1 MITPR
6 ETRLVRVPDLH
17 AFRHAIVTLCA
28 RASAAPVVLVPTSG
42 AASQLRRTIDRS
54 SDCSLET
61 PGTARADR
69 VPGPNAPLVVTR
81 DGLYDL
87 LHARLPAAQR
97 RLTALERDSLAQAA
111 AHAAARALGERAVPF
126 RLRPGLISEMLRF
139 YDQLRRQSHRL
150 ERFNELIE
158 QTLGGGAG
166 DRGTDRLLAQT
177 RFLNETFA
185 AYETLSRASGALD
198 EHALRDRLMTDPV
211 APAVTHVV
219 VTLADWIADPDG
231 LFIGDFDLLARM
243 PGLERLDLVCTEQV
257 LESGFHER
265 LHDWWP
271 GLEEVEGVASA
282 ATPGVGPRRPRLEV
296 PADPVERLWFTVRD
310 REEELV
316 AVAQRVKADRRT
328 LVAPPPLERVAVVY
342 KRPLPYLYLAPG
354 TLGAAGLPFQ
364 ASDALPLAGEPYVA
378 ALDLALDAAE
388 SSFSRG
394 ALMALVASP
403 HVRTSAPLDPLG
415 VRALEGWLR
424 ERCYLGDLAILEAIA
439 GAVTDDRARPVLDEA
454 LALARLLAPLRE
466 PAPASVQL
474 RSLASF
480 VANRLRVPSPGEPF
494 AGPETDARETL
505 LRLLTELVDA
515 HAAHHDPAW
524 TIEEVASAV
533 RRCVEDHT
541 FPIALPPAGIHLLDD
556 RAARYA
562 DFDDITIVGLVESDW
577 PERQSRN
584 IFYPSGLLK
593 ALGWPSEIT
602 RRRAADARFLDLLC
616 SAAHR
621 VAVSTVALD
630 DDAIVMRSMQ
640 LDEMGRARLSTVP
653 AAAAY
658 ARLTPDE
665 ALALEPPVVTAVPG
679 VARTW
684 AELRLRRTPA
694 TDPGYHGAL
703 GERPARPWSVSA
715 LEAYLACPFKFFS
728 QHVLRLQE
736 ETDDSDVMDP
746 RQQGQFVHKVFE
758 VFFDRWRSS
767 GRGTITAETLDD
779 AREVFAGVV
788 DEEIKQLPDAEA
800 GLERT
805 RLLGSSAAAGLG
817 EAVMRMEAE
826 RSPRVIERLLEHRL
840 DGALSMQTADG
851 PRTIPLRG
859 KADRIDLLEDGTF
872 RLIDY
877 KLGWPP
883 QRSRA
888 LQLPIYALAAEQQLA
903 GRHGNAWTL
912 GEAAYL
918 AFKGPKRVVPLVSAQ
933 ADREKVLREAQ
944 QRVADIVDAIARGE
958 FPPRP
963 DDVYL
968 CETCSYSAVCR
979 KDYVGDV

>member
-6 ETRLVRVPDLH
+6 RTRLVRVPDLH
-17 AFRHAIVTLCA
+17 VFRHTIVTLCT

-42 AASQLRRTIDRS
+42 AADHLRRTIDRAVGG
-54 SDCSLET
+54 E
-61 PGTARADR
+61 PQAPAAGARQI
-69 VPGPNAPLVVTR
+69 VTR
-81 DGLYDL
+81 EGFYEL
-87 LHARLPAAQR
+87 LHARLPGAPR

-111 AHAAARALGERAVPF
+111 AHAAARMLGEQSVPF
-126 RLRPGLISEMLRF
+126 RLRPGLITEMLRF
-139 YDQLRRQSHRL
+139 YDQLRRQSRRL

-158 QTLGGGAG
+158 VTLGGGVD

-177 RFLNETFA
+177 RFLNETFI
-185 AYETLSRASGALD
+185 AYETLSRASGAVD
-198 EHALRDRLMTDPV
+198 EHALRDRLMAEPV
-211 APAVTHVV
+211 VPPVTHVI

-231 LFIGDFDLLARM
+231 LFIGDFDLLSRM

-257 LESGFHER
+257 LGSGFHER

-271 GLEEVEGVASA
+271 GLEEVA
-282 ATPGVGPRRPRLEV
+282 AHALLGGRGAEPRRPLLEM
-296 PADPVERLWFTVRD
+296 PRDADERAWFTLRD

-316 AVAQRVKADRRT
+316 WVAQHVKADRRT
-328 LVAPPPLERVAVVY
+328 LDAPPTLDRVAVVY
-342 KRPLPYLYLAPG
+342 KRPLPYLYLAAG

-378 ALDLALDAAE
+378 ALDLALDAVE
-388 SSFSRG
+388 SSFSRD

-403 HVRTSAPLDPLG
+403 HVSTSAPVDPAG
-415 VRALEGWLR
+415 ARALTEWLR
-424 ERCYLGDLAILEAIA
+424 EQSYLGDLATLEALA
-439 GAVTDDRARPVLDEA
+439 GSVQDERARLALDEA
-454 LALARLLAPLRE
+454 LNLARLLAPLRQ

-474 RSLASF
+474 GRLAAF
-480 VANRLRVPSPGEPF
+480 VAGHLRQPPSGLPF
-494 AGPETDARETL
+494 TPRESETRQTL
-505 LRLLTELVDA
+505 QRLLVELAEA
-515 HAAHHDPAW
+515 HAAHHDPDW
-524 TIEEVASAV
+524 TIEDVASAV
-533 RRCVEDHT
+533 RRWIEDHT
-541 FPIALPPAGIHLLDD
+541 CPTALPPTGIHLLDD

-562 DFDDITIVGLVESDW
+562 DFDDITIVGLVESEW
-577 PERQSRN
+577 PERQARN
-584 IFYPSGLLK
+584 IFYPAGLLK
-593 ALGWPSEIT
+593 SLGWPSEGT
-602 RRRAADARFLDLLC
+602 RRRAADARFLDLLG
-616 SAAHR
+616 SASRR
-621 VAVSTVALD
+621 VAVSTVTLD
-630 DDAIVMRSMQ
+630 DDAIVLRSMQ
-640 LDEMGRARLSTVP
+640 LDEIGRARLSTVP
-653 AAAAY
+653 AAVTY

-665 ALALEPPVVTAVPG
+665 ALALEPPVVTSLVGA
-679 VARTW
+679 ARTW
-684 AELRLRRTPA
+684 AELRLRRTPGSE
-694 TDPGYHGAL
+694 PGYHGAV

-736 ETDDSDVMDP
+736 EPDDSDVMDP
-746 RQQGQFVHKVFE
+746 RQQGQFVHRVFE

-767 GRGTITAETLDD
+767 GRGTITVATLDE

-788 DEEIKQLPDAEA
+788 DEEITHLPEAEA

-826 RSPRVIERLLEHRL
+826 RAPRVIERLLEHRL
-840 DGALSMQTADG
+840 DGPLSMQTADG
-851 PRTIPLRG
+851 PRSIPIRG

-903 GRHGNAWTL
+903 GRHGTAWTL

-918 AFKGPKRVVPLVSAQ
+918 AFKGPKRVVPLITAQ

-944 QRVADIVDAIARGE
+944 QRVADVVDAIGRGE

-963 DDVYL
+963 EDVYL
-968 CETCSYSAVCR
+968 CDTCSYAAVCR